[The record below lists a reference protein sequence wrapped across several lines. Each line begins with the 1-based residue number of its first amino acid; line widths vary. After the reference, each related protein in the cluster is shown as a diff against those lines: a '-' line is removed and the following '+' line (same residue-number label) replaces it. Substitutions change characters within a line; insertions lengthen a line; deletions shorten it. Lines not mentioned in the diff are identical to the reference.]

1 MAGMAGELAD
11 EVKVGGSA
19 NPAVARQIQA
29 PIYEGERVAGRPAGS
44 VDLCLG
50 AVTVIDHDR
59 QRARSLARREVALY
73 AGEINVVRTMHLY
86 PRSLLPPPLTDADRR
101 ALTRYA
107 EEEERRSEE
116 DVHVRFGD
124 PSGVNRPGR

>member
-1 MAGMAGELAD
+1 MRWS
-11 EVKVGGSA
+11 EVLPGA
-19 NPAVARQIQA
+19 L
-29 PIYEGERVAGRPAGS
+29 AGS
-44 VDLCLG
+44 LAWTLLATIGSWYVRTQLAGASEIYGTFGLVIGLLGWIYLG
-50 AVTVIDHDR
+50 A
-59 QRARSLARREVALY
+59 QVALY